1 MTLSVRHAEKP
12 SDIKKEEK
20 KNKNKKNIAINFH
33 YTKFSCIE

>member
-20 KNKNKKNIAINFH
+20 KNNKKNIAINFH